1 MEAANGFQHFGM
13 RRSVAAC
20 FALFI
25 LFNLFY
31 NMTLPLHFDEAYY
44 WVWSKQP
51 QLSYFDHP
59 PMIAWLI
66 GVTTLLGNAEWLI
79 RLVPLGCATLT
90 GLTIWRLAALMY
102 TPAIAD
108 KALLIFLL
116 SPLAQ
121 MGFTLATPDA
131 PMILGWSLTLF
142 CAYRAF
148 FEQRCRWYYLAGLA
162 AGFALLSKYTAVLLF
177 PALFGL
183 AFCSSLRRKLMW
195 REFAMAVGL
204 ALLVFLPVI
213 IWNAGQDWVSF
224 RFQLNH
230 GFAGPQSP
238 QAATFFEYLGVQA
251 VAVGP
256 LFFLFLL
263 YLIGRYLPAMM
274 RDEKQAFLLWPCL
287 TVLGFFA
294 YAALFKR
301 AEGNWAAPAHV
312 SGIILLARWLDQR
325 SYQQLYRAGVV
336 LGIILVLLLKLP
348 EAFDFLPTKLVMKRQ
363 LLGYDAMFQTAGP
376 YLVAG
381 EKVIAADYKLAS
393 LAAYYMPGQPAVTVL
408 TPSRVSQYDYWR
420 RELPVKPGEDA
431 LFFGYAEQ
439 KAALEQLFAEVLP
452 LPPLTY
458 SGRYI
463 ERSLQVYRCRDYR
476 PNPGLWSGL
485 PPSGSGSAPSR

>member
-1 MEAANGFQHFGM
+1 
-13 RRSVAAC
+13 
-20 FALFI
+20 
-25 LFNLFY
+25 
-31 NMTLPLHFDEAYY
+31 
-44 WVWSKQP
+44 
-51 QLSYFDHP
+51 
-59 PMIAWLI
+59 
-66 GVTTLLGNAEWLI
+66 
-79 RLVPLGCATLT
+79 
-90 GLTIWRLAALMY
+90 
-102 TPAIAD
+102 
-108 KALLIFLL
+108 
-116 SPLAQ
+116 
-121 MGFTLATPDA
+121 
-131 PMILGWSLTLF
+131 
-142 CAYRAF
+142 
-148 FEQRCRWYYLAGLA
+148 
-162 AGFALLSKYTAVLLF
+162 
-177 PALFGL
+177 
-183 AFCSSLRRKLMW
+183 MW
-195 REFAMAVGL
+195 REFVMAVGL
-204 ALLVFLPVI
+204 ALMVFLPVI

-230 GFAGPQSP
+230 GFAAPQSP

-251 VAVGP
+251 VALGP
-256 LFFLFLL
+256 LFFLCLL
-263 YLIGRYLPAMM
+263 YLIGRYLPVMM

-325 SYQQLYRAGVV
+325 SYRQLYRAGVA

-420 RELPVKPGEDA
+420 RELPVKPGDAA

-439 KAALEQLFAEVLP
+439 KAALEQLFVEVIP

-463 ERSLQVYRCRDYR
+463 ERSLQVYRCRDYL

>member
-1 MEAANGFQHFGM
+1 M
-13 RRSVAAC
+13 RRSVVAC

-25 LFNLFY
+25 VFNLFY

-66 GVTTLLGNAEWLI
+66 SVTTLLGDAEWLI
-79 RLVPLGCATLT
+79 RLAPLGCAALT
-90 GLTIWRLAALMY
+90 GLTIWRLAAMMY

-108 KALLIFLL
+108 KALFIYLF

-121 MGFTLATPDA
+121 MGFTLATPDS
-131 PMILGWSLTLF
+131 PLILGWALTLY

-148 FEQRCRWYYLAGLA
+148 FEQRRRWYYLAGLA
-162 AGFALLSKYTAVLLF
+162 AGFALLSKYTAVLLLPGLVGF
-177 PALFGL
+177 AL
-183 AFCSSLRRKLMW
+183 CSSLRRKMLW
-195 REFAMAVGL
+195 REFGLAIGL

-230 GFAGPQSP
+230 GFAAPQSP
-238 QAATFFEYLGVQA
+238 QTGNLMEYLGVQA
-251 VAVGP
+251 AALGP
-256 LFFLFLL
+256 LFFGFLL
-263 YLIGRYLPAMM
+263 YLIGRHLPAML
-274 RDEKQAFLLWPCL
+274 RDAKQAFLLWPFL

-301 AEGNWAAPAHV
+301 AEGNWAAPAYV
-312 SGIILLARWLDQR
+312 SGIILLASWLDQR
-325 SYQQLYRAGVV
+325 RYRQLYRAGIV
-336 LGIILVLLLKLP
+336 LGVVLVLLLKLP

-376 YLVAG
+376 YLIAG

-393 LAAYYMPGQPAVTVL
+393 LAAYYLPGQPAVTVL
-408 TPSRVSQYDYWR
+408 TPSRISQYDYWR
-420 RELPVKPGEDA
+420 RELPVQPGSAA

-439 KAALEQLFAEVLP
+439 KAALEQLFVEVIP
-452 LPPLTY
+452 LPPLMY
-458 SGRYI
+458 SDRYI
-463 ERSLQVYRCRDYR
+463 ERTLQVYRCRDYR
-476 PNPGLWSGL
+476 PSPGFWSGL

>member
-1 MEAANGFQHFGM
+1 MEVTNGFQHFGM

-20 FALFI
+20 FALVI
-25 LFNLFY
+25 AFNLFY

-66 GVTTLLGNAEWLI
+66 SLTTLLGDAEWLI
-79 RLVPLGCATLT
+79 RLVPIGCAALT
-90 GLTIWRLAALMY
+90 GLTIWRLAVLIY

-131 PMILGWSLTLF
+131 PLILGWSLTLL
-142 CAYRAF
+142 CAYRAI
-148 FEQRCRWYYLAGLA
+148 FEQQRRWYHLAGLA
-162 AGFALLSKYTAVLLF
+162 AGFALLSKYTAVLLL
-177 PALFGL
+177 PALLGFL
-183 AFCSSLRRKLMW
+183 FCSSYRRQLFQPPVW
-195 REFAMAVGL
+195 LAIGF
-204 ALLVFLPVI
+204 ALLLFSPVI
-213 IWNAGQDWVSF
+213 LWNAGQDWVSF
-224 RFQLNH
+224 RFQMNH
-230 GFAGPQSP
+230 GFAGQQSP

-251 VAVGP
+251 VALGP

-263 YLIGRYLPAMM
+263 YLIGRFMPAML

-301 AEGNWAAPAHV
+301 TEGNWAAPAYV
-312 SGIILLARWLDQR
+312 SGIILLARWLDQQG
-325 SYQQLYRAGVV
+325 YHQLYRAGIALGVV
-336 LGIILVLLLKLP
+336 LVLLLKLP

-363 LLGYDAMFQTAGP
+363 LLGYDEMFETAGS
-376 YLVAG
+376 YLVTG
-381 EKVIAADYKLAS
+381 ERVIAADYKLAA
-393 LAAYYMPGQPAVTVL
+393 LAAYYLPGQPAVTVL
-408 TPSRVSQYDYWR
+408 TPSRISQYDYWR
-420 RELPVKPGEDA
+420 RKQPVKPAEDA

-439 KAALEQLFAEVLP
+439 KAALEQLFAEVIP
-452 LPPLTY
+452 LPPLIY

-485 PPSGSGSAPSR
+485 PPSGSDSEPFR

>member
-1 MEAANGFQHFGM
+1 M

-25 LFNLFY
+25 VFNLFY

-44 WVWSKQP
+44 WVWSNQP

-66 GVTTLLGNAEWLI
+66 SVTTLLGDAEWLI
-79 RLVPLGCATLT
+79 RLVPLGCAALT
-90 GLTIWRLAALMY
+90 GLAIWRLAAMMY
-102 TPAIAD
+102 TSAIAD
-108 KALLIFLL
+108 KALLIYLL

-131 PMILGWSLTLF
+131 PLVLGWALTLF
-142 CAYRAF
+142 CAYRAI
-148 FEQRCRWYYLAGLA
+148 FEQRRRWYCLAGLA
-162 AGFALLSKYTAVLLF
+162 AGFVLLSKYTAVLLL
-177 PALFGL
+177 PALVGFVL
-183 AFCSSLRRKLMW
+183 CSSLRRKLLW
-195 REFAMAVGL
+195 REFGLAIGL

-230 GFAGPQSP
+230 GFAAPQSF
-238 QAATFFEYLGVQA
+238 QAGNLIEYLGVQA
-251 VAVGP
+251 AALGP
-256 LFFLFLL
+256 LFFVFLL
-263 YLIGRYLPAMM
+263 YLIGRHLPAML
-274 RDEKQAFLLWPCL
+274 RDAKQAFLLWPCL

-301 AEGNWAAPAHV
+301 AEGNWAAPAYV
-312 SGIILLARWLDQR
+312 SGIILLARWLDQQR
-325 SYQQLYRAGVV
+325 YRQLYRAGVS

-376 YLVAG
+376 YLVTG

-393 LAAYYMPGQPAVTVL
+393 LAAYYLPGHPAVTVL
-408 TPSRVSQYDYWR
+408 TPSRISQYDYWR
-420 RELPVKPGEDA
+420 RELPVQPGEAA

-439 KAALEQLFAEVLP
+439 KAALEQLFAEVIP

-458 SGRYI
+458 SDRYI
-463 ERSLQVYRCRDYR
+463 ERTLQVYRCRDYR
-476 PNPGLWSGL
+476 PSPGFWSGL
-485 PPSGSGSAPSR
+485 PPSDSGSAPFR